1 MVLVSKND
9 KYHVC
14 SWLVSRNSV
23 SGENPRLFCALVR
36 HTPTTFLW
44 RKALTFSLISL
55 DPVVTAPLFEHHEGC
70 VAQVVDFI
78 KDHE

>member
-23 SGENPRLFCALVR
+23 SGENPRLFCALVK
-36 HTPTTFLW
+36 HTPTTFLL
-44 RKALTFSLISL
+44 KKKTFSLHSL
-55 DPVVTAPLFEHHEGC
+55 DPVVAAPLFEHHDGC